1 MAWQRRN
8 APTVAL
14 AGVLFASAVVLLY
27 LGRNFTF
34 IQDTWNFLLE
44 RQGSSL
50 DTFVQP
56 HNEHIVVIPV
66 AIEKLLV
73 SAFGMTSA
81 LPERVV
87 LTAMLVATA
96 ALVFVYVRRR
106 VGPWPAVIAAALI
119 SFLGPSWMVLMWPF
133 QTVIVG
139 SVLTGVAALLLL
151 DRNDR
156 ADDAWA
162 CVLLAL
168 SVLFSAIGVSFA
180 LGAAVDVLIRRRE
193 RGLFGRAYIAVVP
206 LLIYVA
212 WYLGWGHEAENY
224 LTLNNVL
231 TRRSTCSKGSPPRST
246 RCWG

>member
-8 APTVAL
+8 APTAAL

-87 LTAMLVATA
+87 LTAMLLATA

-106 VGPWPAVIAAALI
+106 VGP
-119 SFLGPSWMVLMWPF
+119 G
-133 QTVIVG
+133 
-139 SVLTGVAALLLL
+139 
-151 DRNDR
+151 
-156 ADDAWA
+156 
-162 CVLLAL
+162 
-168 SVLFSAIGVSFA
+168 
-180 LGAAVDVLIRRRE
+180 RR
-193 RGLFGRAYIAVVP
+193 
-206 LLIYVA
+206 
-212 WYLGWGHEAENY
+212 
-224 LTLNNVL
+224 
-231 TRRSTCSKGSPPRST
+231 
-246 RCWG
+246 